1 MRRRPAPPAALP
13 PIPPLTPRRAAR
25 RTKQKQTFCR
35 NKFNVT
41 GLCNRSSC
49 PLANSR
55 YATIQEREGA
65 QRPPPAPPAPPP
77 LHLPALTARPLA
89 PAGKCFLFIKT
100 IERAHSPKN
109 LWEKIE
115 LSANYSS
122 ALAAIDEHLQ
132 YFPKFQIHKCK
143 QRLTKITQYL
153 IRMRKLKL
161 KVKPKLV
168 GIKKKVERREK
179 RREAKAAVAAK
190 FEKAIEKELLER
202 LKQGTY
208 GDIYNFPM
216 QEYEQALDDEEV
228 EEEQEEEEELADD
241 AEMLAAPQFVEDDTV
256 EDFDDMEDFGDLAGA
271 SFSEDSEGSGE
282 EGSGSESDEESA
294 EEGGAAA
301 AAAARPARPK
311 GAEGGKK
318 KAKRPAQRRRGN
330 VEVEYEEETEPQRE
344 AIPFVDF

>member
-1 MRRRPAPPAALP
+1 MQLP
-13 PIPPLTPRRAAR
+13 P
-25 RTKQKQTFCR
+25 
-35 NKFNVT
+35 
-41 GLCNRSSC
+41 
-49 PLANSR
+49 
-55 YATIQEREGA
+55 
-65 QRPPPAPPAPPP
+65 
-77 LHLPALTARPLA
+77 LTARPLA

-228 EEEQEEEEELADD
+228 EPSLPK
-241 AEMLAAPQFVEDDTV
+241 LLITSIFP
-256 EDFDDMEDFGDLAGA
+256 DFFRFFPVSPWTSSHVPRIPGVQTEKM
-271 SFSEDSEGSGE
+271 GE
-282 EGSGSESDEESA
+282 KWG
-294 EEGGAAA
+294 
-301 AAAARPARPK
+301 K
-311 GAEGGKK
+311 MGKK
-318 KAKRPAQRRRGN
+318 WVKNELRVFRR
-330 VEVEYEEETEPQRE
+330 QS
-344 AIPFVDF
+344 

>member
-1 MRRRPAPPAALP
+1 
-13 PIPPLTPRRAAR
+13 
-25 RTKQKQTFCR
+25 
-35 NKFNVT
+35 
-41 GLCNRSSC
+41 
-49 PLANSR
+49 
-55 YATIQEREGA
+55 
-65 QRPPPAPPAPPP
+65 
-77 LHLPALTARPLA
+77 
-89 PAGKCFLFIKT
+89 
-100 IERAHSPKN
+100 
-109 LWEKIE
+109 
-115 LSANYSS
+115 
-122 ALAAIDEHLQ
+122 
-132 YFPKFQIHKCK
+132 
-143 QRLTKITQYL
+143 
-153 IRMRKLKL
+153 
-161 KVKPKLV
+161 
-168 GIKKKVERREK
+168 VERREK

-228 EEEQEEEEELADD
+228 EEEEEEEEELADD

-301 AAAARPARPK
+301 AAARPARPK

>member
-1 MRRRPAPPAALP
+1 MQPQLLPAGQQPLRDDPGERGCAAPPA
-13 PIPPLTPRRAAR
+13 RA
-25 RTKQKQTFCR
+25 T
-35 NKFNVT
+35 
-41 GLCNRSSC
+41 
-49 PLANSR
+49 
-55 YATIQEREGA
+55 
-65 QRPPPAPPAPPP
+65 RPPPW
-77 LHLPALTARPLA
+77 HLPPLTARPLA

-228 EEEQEEEEELADD
+228 EEVEEEEEELADD

-282 EGSGSESDEESA
+282 EGSGSESDDESA
-294 EEGGAAA
+294 EGRGAA

-318 KAKRPAQRRRGN
+318 KGKRPAQRRRGN